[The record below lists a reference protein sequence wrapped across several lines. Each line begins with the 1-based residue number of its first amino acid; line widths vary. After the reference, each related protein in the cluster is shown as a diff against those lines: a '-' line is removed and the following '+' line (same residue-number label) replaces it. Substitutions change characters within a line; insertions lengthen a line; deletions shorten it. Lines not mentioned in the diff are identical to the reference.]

1 MHVSGIFSQTKTLVI
16 KICFLEKIT
25 NKKVRRK
32 KIFFFLEKIFSA
44 KTSARLGYFQL
55 QQRLFKKLLFA
66 FLSNKKDQ

>member
-44 KTSARLGYFQL
+44 KTRARLWYFQL
-55 QQRLFKKLLFA
+55 Q
-66 FLSNKKDQ
+66 